1 MKTNQITLPMFPL
14 NLVLLPGE
22 TTKLYIFEQRYRQMV
37 EDCMRNDASFGV
49 PYIERGELK
58 DHGSELKIKRILK
71 TYDNGSMDVLVEGVR
86 LFKLCSFKEVL
97 SPKLYGAGTIDPIE
111 SEQRVMMNNLQDA
124 VVNYYNTVEEKL
136 VDYET
141 VSKLTLYTVAAN
153 LQLSAA
159 EKFRLITSASQ
170 QQYLLNIL
178 NFHLH
183 VLRCEQQL
191 KGRFAEN

>member
-37 EDCMRNDASFGV
+37 EDCIRNDASFGV

-58 DHGSELKIKRILK
+58 DHGCELKIKRILK
-71 TYDNGSMDVLVEGVR
+71 TYDNGSMDILVEGIR

-97 SPKLYGAGTIDPIE
+97 SPKLYGAGTIDPID
-111 SEQRVMMNNLQDA
+111 SVPRVMLNNLQDA

-141 VSKLTLYTVAAN
+141 VSKLNIYTVAAS
-153 LQLSAA
+153 LQLSAP
-159 EKFRLITSASQ
+159 EKYRLITSGFQ
-170 QQYLLNIL
+170 QQYLLNLL